1 MADIFNLDDFRDGQ
15 NSSQEATDSYQSYK
29 LEGYENMFKSLT
41 PKERKIGE
49 RAIVVLNKLC
59 VLSRAC
65 MNEFR
70 VLFNE
75 GYDETISSGGIV
87 NMKPKLDEIRAWDGL
102 ITKMIKSI
110 TLMNTDEYMK
120 NFGKMFSDFHIL
132 EIVKRNKIGD
142 HRNERQFLKDL
153 IKEEKPKFDMEFLK
167 KYEVEETLFEE
178 FIFVLNLLENEIR

>member
-15 NSSQEATDSYQSYK
+15 DSNPKVTDSYQSYK
-29 LEGYENMFKSLT
+29 LEGYENMFQSLT
-41 PKERKIGE
+41 TKERKIGG

-75 GYDETISSGGIV
+75 EYAETISTGDITSI
-87 NMKPKLDEIRAWDGL
+87 KPKLDEIRAWDVL

-120 NFGKMFSDFHIL
+120 NFGKMFSDFHMI
-132 EIVKRNKIGD
+132 EIVKRNKCGSHD
-142 HRNERQFLKDL
+142 KERKNLLVL
-153 IKEEKPKFDMEFLK
+153 IEKAKLNMEFLE
-167 KYEVEETLFEE
+167 KYGVEETLFEE
-178 FIFVLNLLENEIR
+178 FIFVLNLLENEI